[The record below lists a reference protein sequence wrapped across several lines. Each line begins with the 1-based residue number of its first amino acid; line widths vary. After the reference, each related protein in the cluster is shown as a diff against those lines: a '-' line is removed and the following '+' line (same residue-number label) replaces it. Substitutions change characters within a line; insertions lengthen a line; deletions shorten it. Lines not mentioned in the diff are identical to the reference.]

1 MKRRTYLVTQIQI
14 DEKDPKND
22 GKEFYALFH
31 NLKEA
36 QRFVKNNTTDI
47 WETCFNYVCIEGVE
61 DCVLPTLDEGI
72 TYRQFYKYNKE
83 YGKFEECEPPL
94 KYKNFVWFISL

>member
-36 QRFVKNNTTDI
+36 QKFVKHNRYLGNL
-47 WETCFNYVCIEGVE
+47 F
-61 DCVLPTLDEGI
+61 
-72 TYRQFYKYNKE
+72 
-83 YGKFEECEPPL
+83 
-94 KYKNFVWFISL
+94 